1 MQQLQKDPFRD
12 LGQYLTH
19 GGRVSSIDDP
29 TYEKDL
35 NNPHLSDTKKLL
47 SLTKDL
53 PKTEL
58 AEAFSQ
64 KVKEL
69 LETIQ
74 KEEPVPVPKPL
85 SDEEY
90 DSFFKASS

>member
-1 MQQLQKDPFRD
+1 M
-12 LGQYLTH
+12 TH
-19 GGRVSSIDDP
+19 NGRISSIGDP
-29 TYEKDL
+29 LHEKDL

-58 AEAFSQ
+58 AEAFIL

-74 KEEPVPVPKPL
+74 KEEPVPPPKPL